1 MRRLNGEATK
11 GMNSFD
17 WDLLVDEELA
27 LAAETSAAEQAGDEV
42 VGAEEAKTAN
52 MAEMPYAESVRLG
65 HALYAI
71 PGDYTVRVT
80 VGGNSDSTGLKIKA
94 PKDYE
99 PRFKESYKIRGK
111 ES

>member
-1 MRRLNGEATK
+1 MH
-11 GMNSFD
+11 SFD
-17 WDLLVDEELA
+17 WDFLVDEELA
-27 LAAETSAAEQAGDEV
+27 LAAETSAAEQADDV
-42 VGAEEAKTAN
+42 VADAEEAKTAN

-80 VGGNSDSTGLKIKA
+80 VSGNSDSTGLKIKA